1 MARVATIPG
10 VESVGLATRVPF
22 SPNYNRWEIWIPG
35 RHQVGG
41 HGDTVEVTTV
51 SPEYFKTIGV
61 PILEGRG
68 FAYDDRPDTP
78 RVAVVNETLARRF
91 WPGESAVGKTFR
103 TRGSDG
109 PLFQIV
115 GMSRDHKVMTIGE
128 AATPFL
134 HIARAQRPNP
144 YCAVIAR
151 TRGDASALL
160 RVVRRRRRR
169 PAVLDFRRRHHP
181 DRLGAGQPRARL
193 ARRPRRSVHRA
204 ADRVKRAERARC
216 GAALSGPPATRA

>member
-1 MARVATIPG
+1 
-10 VESVGLATRVPF
+10 F

-78 RVAVVNETLARRF
+78 RVAVVNETLAHRF

-115 GMSRDHKVMTIGE
+115 GMSRDHKVLTIGE
-128 AATPFL
+128 AATPFP
-134 HIARAQRPNP
+134 HARARGSSPP
-144 YCAVIAR
+144 SAASRCCLPRSVCTASSPIRSRGGRAR
-151 TRGDASALL
+151 SASVSRSARG
-160 RVVRRRRRR
+160 RRR
-169 PAVLDFRRRHHP
+169 F
-181 DRLGAGQPRARL
+181 
-193 ARRPRRSVHRA
+193 S
-204 ADRVKRAERARC
+204 
-216 GAALSGPPATRA
+216 AT